1 MRNTKRRPPGP
12 RLTRTTGY
20 THSRMPLDGY
30 GFVLIVRSSPTSRQ
44 KGTDSRRKPLIT
56 STRFTGTPGPVDRN
70 RVLAL
75 RSPLF

>member
-30 GFVLIVRSSPTSRQ
+30 GFVLIVRSSPTIETKRDQ
-44 KGTDSRRKPLIT
+44 LGAQATDHEHEVHWNTRTRRPE
-56 STRFTGTPGPVDRN
+56 
-70 RVLAL
+70 
-75 RSPLF
+75 